1 MNSNENITLSL
12 DQICTRITDGS
23 HYSPKD
29 IGYGYPMLSVKDMTD
44 FGFDYSSCKRISK
57 NEYTK
62 LLETDC
68 VPQINDVLVA
78 KDGSFMKHVFVTKE
92 FKEEAI
98 LSSIAII
105 RPNTKIINPFYLKY
119 YFLNPS
125 MIKTIKENYVSGS
138 AVPRIVLK
146 DFKKIPISFPKI
158 DKQKAIVNIL
168 LSLDDK
174 IELNNKINKILEEL
188 AQTLYKRW
196 FVDFEFPNEDGEPY
210 KSSGGEMVESELG
223 LIPKGWSVDFLGE
236 VVNISYGKNLP
247 TKSLLLKGYPVFGG
261 NGIIGY
267 TDKFLYKNPKVL
279 VSCRGAAS
287 GSVLNSLKNSF
298 VTNNSLILEDNEKIS
313 YEYLKELSKN
323 RSYFD
328 FVSGSAQ
335 PQVTIASISQCKI
348 IIPQR
353 KTLNEFSK
361 VMKDSNEII
370 ENLYYENLKLA
381 QLRDELL
388 PKLMNGEIEVPIKE

>member
-1 MNSNENITLSL
+1 MSYNQWTSMKLSNIGDIVTGKTPPTKDEKYWGGTIPFLTPTDNMDQKNITETIRFLSKKASEDFPKL
-12 DQICTRITDGS
+12 YLPIDSICVSCIGSDLGKVVKVKRRLIT
-23 HYSPKD
+23 
-29 IGYGYPMLSVKDMTD
+29 
-44 FGFDYSSCKRISK
+44 
-57 NEYTK
+57 NQ
-62 LLETDC
+62 
-68 VPQINDVLVA
+68 QINSIIPKPSYHPDFIYY
-78 KDGSFMKHVFVTKE
+78 SMI
-92 FKEEAI
+92 I
-98 LSSIAII
+98 LGKKMNHLSKTSTAV
-105 RPNTKIINPFYLKY
+105 PIINKSTFSNFDILVP
-119 YFLNPS
+119 
-125 MIKTIKENYVSGS
+125 NYN
-138 AVPRIVLK
+138 I
-146 DFKKIPISFPKI
+146 
-158 DKQKAIVNIL
+158 QKAIANIL
-168 LSLDDK
+168 SSLDDK
-174 IELNNKINKILEEL
+174 IELNNKINKNLEEV

-196 FVDFEFPNEDGEPY
+196 FVEFEFPNEDGEPY

-223 LIPKGWSVDFLGE
+223 LIPKEWYVDLLGN
-236 VVNISYGKNLP
+236 VVNIIYGKNLP
-247 TKSLLLKGYPVFGG
+247 TKNLLLKGYPVFGG

-267 TDKFLYKNPKVL
+267 NDKFLYKNPKVL

-353 KTLNEFSK
+353 KTLNEFTK
-361 VMKDSNEII
+361 VMKESNEII

-388 PKLMNGEIEVPIKE
+388 PKLMSGEIEVAIEE